1 MLRHM
6 WAPGCSQSICGRKFD
21 TVIDSQSSFSKFLQ
35 LCFIQARVVLL
46 QDHRGFA
53 GVEVQGAI
61 PVLWLDASDHNHLAF
76 KFGNLLHKTIL
87 FAGIIPH
94 PNADHLHR
102 VIQMDCHS
110 LLPGVVHLDEPKNIE
125 VQVPAGDAWDRHV
138 SKEHSGFN
146 IGGRSVAGD
155 GFKLQLFKA
164 TAVLI
169 GAEMYAGLAF
179 WAKGTLET
187 NQVLPSRNFF
197 DVAMLPHNMTS
208 ETFRARDIESTGPPS
223 SHRPSRNHT
232 SQRMAARLWLEKCR
246 SWRWQHSN
254 RQGPWQQC
262 PEAEHCVSP
271 IYSPDHLELGLF
283 TASRF
288 ATKSKSCDQNKT
300 FDIFNQN
307 HNGIMSKAM
316 CTSKCFVLFGSLG
329 PKVKCCIGQL
339 WVLKQITIHDHTLN
353 VKRVHGVCC
362 QACNMLISKQL
373 ATCGTLSKITFFLL
387 KHIWQLIAIA
397 KCKIHTISPWTTEP
411 VIRGTL
417 SKIIPWWRLE
427 GTSRL
432 SRTQSQ
438 LQQHAQF
445 PEQFAPQSVSSCLV
459 LWSKDEMQNWPGV
472 GFKANRTPWSR
483 LECKARPRCLAS
495 DLQHVDFQTS
505 SCVVH

>member
-1 MLRHM
+1 MPIL
-6 WAPGCSQSICGRKFD
+6 A
-21 TVIDSQSSFSKFLQ
+21 L
-35 LCFIQARVVLL
+35 A
-46 QDHRGFA
+46 
-53 GVEVQGAI
+53 
-61 PVLWLDASDHNHLAF
+61 AF
-76 KFGNLLHKTIL
+76 KPARSMAAMSRSWALRQSHIFTGSPWIGPVHSFAICHK
-87 FAGIIPH
+87 
-94 PNADHLHR
+94 
-102 VIQMDCHS
+102 
-110 LLPGVVHLDEPKNIE
+110 
-125 VQVPAGDAWDRHV
+125 VQVMW
-138 SKEHSGFN
+138 SKQN
-146 IGGRSVAGD
+146 IWH
-155 GFKLQLFKA
+155 FQ
-164 TAVLI
+164 
-169 GAEMYAGLAF
+169 
-179 WAKGTLET
+179 
-187 NQVLPSRNFF
+187 
-197 DVAMLPHNMTS
+197 S
-208 ETFRARDIESTGPPS
+208 E
-223 SHRPSRNHT
+223 
-232 SQRMAARLWLEKCR
+232 SQRHHV
-246 SWRWQHSN
+246 QSN
-254 RQGPWQQC
+254 V
-262 PEAEHCVSP
+262 HVKM
-271 IYSPDHLELGLF
+271 F
-283 TASRF
+283 
-288 ATKSKSCDQNKT
+288 
-300 FDIFNQN
+300 
-307 HNGIMSKAM
+307 
-316 CTSKCFVLFGSLG
+316 CFVWFSG